1 MVEKK
6 MTTKT
11 VTTEEVVD
19 KDPVMIKKVVKKRNN
34 SNGEKGMRR
43 GEVSLRVEEQLIENF
58 VSLQKVLTSM
68 SFKFEEM
75 TKKLSE
81 VLDLFEESAKAF
93 VKKDIPKE
101 QPAVIWQKEV
111 LEKIDNL
118 FEQNKILARGLTLI
132 HEEATKAGIPTSPSI
147 MNSSQL
153 VSAPFRGEM
162 IKSPIKSGIPEKQE
176 TVSLSNK
183 PRVKEENSV
192 SRIKEEEEPVFDVQE
207 SPFFVK
213 K

>member
-6 MTTKT
+6 VTTKT
-11 VTTEEVVD
+11 VTTEEFVKNNASKNQNKAVPAQRKIA
-19 KDPVMIKKVVKKRNN
+19 KDN
-34 SNGEKGMRR
+34 S
-43 GEVSLRVEEQLIENF
+43 SIIRVESQLIENF
-58 VSLQKVLTSM
+58 VSLQKVLTSL
-68 SFKFEEM
+68 SAKFEDM
-75 TKKLSE
+75 TRKLSE

-101 QPAVIWQKEV
+101 QPSVVWQKEV

-132 HEEATKAGIPTSPSI
+132 HEEAVKYSMPTSPSI
-147 MNSSQL
+147 MNT
-153 VSAPFRGEM
+153 APSMTPVPLRGEL
-162 IKSPIKSGIPEKQE
+162 IKNPIRTGIPERTE
-176 TVSLSNK
+176 NASLNSK
-183 PRVKEENSV
+183 PRT
-192 SRIKEEEEPVFDVQE
+192 KEEEEPAFDIQE